1 MHFVVF
7 IIGFSFSKLCR
18 SIENGTV
25 TMLDMQMIGGFIRF
39 MRVHDYCSILVSL
52 YIVKCDC

>member
-18 SIENGTV
+18 SIEKW
-25 TMLDMQMIGGFIRF
+25 DC
-39 MRVHDYCSILVSL
+39 DYVGHANDWWFYSFYASA
-52 YIVKCDC
+52 